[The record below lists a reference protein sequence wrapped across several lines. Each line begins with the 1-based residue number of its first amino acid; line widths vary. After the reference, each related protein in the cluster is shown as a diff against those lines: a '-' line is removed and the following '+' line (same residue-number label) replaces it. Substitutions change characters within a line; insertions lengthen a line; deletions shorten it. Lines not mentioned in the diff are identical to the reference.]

1 MNFDLLIF
9 LFFYISS
16 IISILGYGLIF
27 QKIIN
32 IPKNDFCLGY
42 SGLIGIFFLTII
54 SYTSNIILPHG
65 LIHNSIIFIIG
76 FFIFIYFFFKNYI
89 LKKDVKVFAL
99 IFLFLFLSFLVF
111 KAHDD
116 FPYYHFPY
124 TYYLTENSSYLGIGN
139 FNHGFRTPS
148 SLFYFNSL
156 FYLPVINYNLFHIGS
171 LVYFG
176 FSIYLLVNK
185 ILNGLKNNQIDYL
198 YYYNLL
204 ALIFI
209 IVFFYRLAEHG
220 TDRSALIL
228 VFIIISEILRIFN
241 KVKMSNYDV
250 SIISVLYAL
259 IISLKAFYFLYIIM
273 LIPLIFFIYSKLN
286 IGNIFKMFSKNKSVY
301 FSIFLLFLVLFNN
314 FLNTGC
320 LIYPL
325 EISCYTSFEW
335 SIQKNEINR
344 MILHYE
350 NWSKAGMTP
359 NFTVPNPEI
368 YVKNFNWVSNWFETY
383 FLFKVSDFILGII
396 LLIFVAAVIFHSK
409 QKKTCKWPKEIYL
422 LYFIIIILI
431 LEWFLNHPAL
441 RYGGYSII
449 AISVILPFS
458 FYLNKNKLNL
468 KNLRKKTII
477 ILLITISIFSY
488 RNIDRLYKENKKYEY
503 NVFKRPYYELNNVHF
518 RVDKELDS
526 LITNYINCLENNKN
540 CNFSENY
547 KVKKSFGK
555 YIFVRKK

>member
-1 MNFDLLIF
+1 M
-9 LFFYISS
+9 
-16 IISILGYGLIF
+16 
-27 QKIIN
+27 
-32 IPKNDFCLGY
+32 
-42 SGLIGIFFLTII
+42 
-54 SYTSNIILPHG
+54 
-65 LIHNSIIFIIG
+65 
-76 FFIFIYFFFKNYI
+76 
-89 LKKDVKVFAL
+89 
-99 IFLFLFLSFLVF
+99 
-111 KAHDD
+111 
-116 FPYYHFPY
+116 
-124 TYYLTENSSYLGIGN
+124 
-139 FNHGFRTPS
+139 
-148 SLFYFNSL
+148 
-156 FYLPVINYNLFHIGS
+156 PVINYNLFHIGS

-241 KVKMSNYDV
+241 KVKISNYDV

-286 IGNIFKMFSKNKSVY
+286 IANIFKMFSKNKSVY

-396 LLIFVAAVIFHSK
+396 LLIFVAAIIFHSK
-409 QKKTCKWPKEIYL
+409 QKKI
-422 LYFIIIILI
+422 
-431 LEWFLNHPAL
+431 
-441 RYGGYSII
+441 
-449 AISVILPFS
+449 
-458 FYLNKNKLNL
+458 
-468 KNLRKKTII
+468 
-477 ILLITISIFSY
+477 
-488 RNIDRLYKENKKYEY
+488 
-503 NVFKRPYYELNNVHF
+503 
-518 RVDKELDS
+518 
-526 LITNYINCLENNKN
+526 
-540 CNFSENY
+540 
-547 KVKKSFGK
+547 
-555 YIFVRKK
+555 

>member
-76 FFIFIYFFFKNYI
+76 FFMFIYFFFKNYI
-89 LKKDVKVFAL
+89 LKKDIKVFAL

-228 VFIIISEILRIFN
+228 VFIIISEILRILN
-241 KVKMSNYDV
+241 KVKISNYDV

-273 LIPLIFFIYSKLN
+273 LIPLIFLISSPAYCDVTSKLQTSVSIQVN
-286 IGNIFKMFSKNKSVY
+286 AAGTQVERLGGSYSASGTNVGTTNTGDQLGGFSVNSTTNAVTFDAGQYSINSNATNWSLTESLLQPDTMQSGTLDVGSV
-301 FSIFLLFLVLFNN
+301 NN
-314 FLNTGC
+314 FGNVTSTAAGVGTGFDVTIGSDHTITD
-320 LIYPL
+320 LD
-325 EISCYTSFEW
+325 
-335 SIQKNEINR
+335 
-344 MILHYE
+344 
-350 NWSKAGMTP
+350 AGGAGSVT
-359 NFTVPNPEI
+359 T
-368 YVKNFNWVSNWFETY
+368 
-383 FLFKVSDFILGII
+383 GQ
-396 LLIFVAAVIFHSK
+396 FVTEVTTK
-409 QKKTCKWPKEIYL
+409 
-422 LYFIIIILI
+422 
-431 LEWFLNHPAL
+431 
-441 RYGGYSII
+441 
-449 AISVILPFS
+449 
-458 FYLNKNKLNL
+458 
-468 KNLRKKTII
+468 
-477 ILLITISIFSY
+477 
-488 RNIDRLYKENKKYEY
+488 
-503 NVFKRPYYELNNVHF
+503 
-518 RVDKELDS
+518 
-526 LITNYINCLENNKN
+526 
-540 CNFSENY
+540 
-547 KVKKSFGK
+547 
-555 YIFVRKK
+555 

>member
-1 MNFDLLIF
+1 MI
-9 LFFYISS
+9 LFILSS
-16 IISILGYGLIF
+16 
-27 QKIIN
+27 
-32 IPKNDFCLGY
+32 KN
-42 SGLIGIFFLTII
+42 
-54 SYTSNIILPHG
+54 
-65 LIHNSIIFIIG
+65 
-76 FFIFIYFFFKNYI
+76 
-89 LKKDVKVFAL
+89 
-99 IFLFLFLSFLVF
+99 
-111 KAHDD
+111 HDD
-116 FPYYHFPY
+116 FPYYHFAY
-124 TYYLTENSSYLGIGN
+124 INIITQIENSFGLGN

-241 KVKMSNYDV
+241 KVKISNYDV

-273 LIPLIFFIYSKLN
+273 LIPLIFFIYYKLN
-286 IGNIFKMFSKNKSVY
+286 IANIFKMFSKNKSVY

-396 LLIFVAAVIFHSK
+396 LLIFVAAIIFHSK
-409 QKKTCKWPKEIYL
+409 QKKTYKWPKEIYL

-449 AISVILPFS
+449 AIAVILPFS

-503 NVFKRPYYELNNVHF
+503 NVFKRPYYEINNVHF
-518 RVDKELDS
+518 RVDKEIDN